1 MRISMIRLHWTL
13 RLLLHRSALRRI
25 RRLSHLP
32 LRHRIIALVAC
43 LRLLLDG
50 LWTIRDSLAR
60 SRHIAVDRLLRSRRS
75 LIGRLRRLLSRRTR
89 HLAIARVS
97 VLSTTIP
104 GWALR
109 LLATMV
115 GITVVGV
122 LSLTIAPIGAVAT
135 ATVAAV
141 VASLRALAWV
151 GLVVTRGAW
160 LRVVMVRWSRWT
172 RRTRIVG

>member
-1 MRISMIRLHWTL
+1 MIRLHWTL

-60 SRHIAVDRLLRSRRS
+60 SRHIAVDRLLRSRRN
-75 LIGRLRRLLSRRTR
+75 LIGRLRWSSHSGTHPVALSISIVRKLSRRTR
-89 HLAIARVS
+89 HLAIARAS

-122 LSLTIAPIGAVAT
+122 LSDHC
-135 ATVAAV
+135 
-141 VASLRALAWV
+141 SN
-151 GLVVTRGAW
+151 
-160 LRVVMVRWSRWT
+160 WSRCHGHGCRG
-172 RRTRIVG
+172 RR